1 MAPDRMKTINEIK
14 RRGDNQMKAS
24 KWMMITAL
32 AAVVLWTGG
41 ARAGTLDPT
50 NPPAPTMHTLE
61 EIYQKLA
68 TLEQRLNADGKYV
81 TSGDMV
87 LIPAG
92 SFLMGATT
100 NVGHETI
107 TSAVPQHT
115 VTVSA
120 FYMDKTEV
128 TKAKWDEVYTWA
140 TSHGYAFDNVGSG
153 KATNHPV
160 HTVNWY
166 DAVKWCNARSER
178 DGFTPCYTNNGVTFK
193 TGTSTSVICTW
204 SATGY
209 RLPTEAEWEKAAR
222 GGAASR
228 RFPWSDGNTIQ
239 HARANYYADP
249 GSYTYDT
256 SPTSGGHPSYST
268 GGYPYTSPVGSFA
281 PNGYGLY
288 DMAGNVLEWCWDWL
302 LSTYYASCPA
312 ENPTGPGSGTIRL
325 LRGGSWDWGADFA
338 RCAYRAGNP
347 PDVEFS
353 GMGFRCARGL

>member
-1 MAPDRMKTINEIK
+1 MKT
-14 RRGDNQMKAS
+14 S

-32 AAVVLWTGG
+32 AAGVLWTRGP
-41 ARAGTLDPT
+41 RAGELDPT
-50 NPPAPTMHTLE
+50 NAPAPTMHTLE

-68 TLEQRLNADGKYV
+68 ALEQRLNADGKYV
-81 TSGDMV
+81 TAGDMV

-92 SFLMGATT
+92 SFLMGATI

-107 TSAVPQHT
+107 AGAVPQHT

-140 TSHGYAFDNVGSG
+140 TSHGYAFDNAGSG

-178 DGFTPCYTNNGVTFK
+178 DGFTPCYTTDGVTFK
-193 TGTSTSVICTW
+193 TGTSTNIVCTW

-222 GGAASR
+222 GGADSR
-228 RFPWSDGNTIQ
+228 RFPWSDANTIQ
-239 HARANYYADP
+239 HARANYTADP
-249 GSYTYDT
+249 VTYSYDT
-256 SPTSGGHPSYST
+256 SPTSGSHPSYNT
-268 GGYPYTSPVGSFA
+268 GGTPYTSPVGSFA
-281 PNGYGLY
+281 ANGYGLY
-288 DMAGNVLEWCWDWL
+288 EIAGNVHEWCWDWY
-302 LSTYYASCPA
+302 SYSYYTSSPA
-312 ENPTGPGSGTIRL
+312 ENPTGPASGTNRVR
-325 LRGGSWDWGADFA
+325 RGGSWNLTPNGA
-338 RCAYRAGNP
+338 RCAQRDFGGP
-347 PDVEFS
+347 GS
-353 GMGFRCARGL
+353 GYNYLGFRCVRCL

>member
-1 MAPDRMKTINEIK
+1 MKP
-14 RRGDNQMKAS
+14 S

-32 AAVVLWTGG
+32 ATGVLWMGG
-41 ARAGTLDPT
+41 ARAGSLDPT

-107 TSAVPQHT
+107 VGAVPQHT

-128 TKAKWDEVYTWA
+128 TKARWDEVYTWA
-140 TSHGYAFDNVGSG
+140 TSHGYTFDNVGSG

-193 TGTSTSVICTW
+193 TGTSTSVVCTW

-239 HARANYYADP
+239 HARANYTADP
-249 GSYTYDT
+249 GSYAYDT

-268 GGYPYTSPVGSFA
+268 GGTPYTSPVGSFA

-288 DMAGNVLEWCWDWL
+288 DVAGNVHEWCWDWI
-302 LSTYYASCPA
+302 SFSYYASSPA
-312 ENPTGPGSGTIRL
+312 ENPTGPASGTSRVR
-325 LRGGSWDWGADFA
+325 RGGSWNITADVP
-338 RCAYRAGNP
+338 RCAQRDFGGP
-347 PDVEFS
+347 GS
-353 GMGFRCARGL
+353 GYNYLGFRCVRGAVGQ